1 MSASTTFR
9 LEINPTF
16 RELNGRFV
24 AANRQLLEDRR
35 DEVRLLGSQMVN
47 YLQEEAPKLTG
58 EFARNIRYRTFQQG
72 DKVGFTTS
80 SPQPL
85 GRWIVGGTKA
95 HEIRPRGQGYPLH
108 WVKGGQ
114 HFYAYR
120 VWHPGTK
127 PNDYVGRA
135 RDRWQ
140 PDARQ
145 ALARISLRYSAR
157 VTGR

>member
-1 MSASTTFR
+1 MSIQTTFR
-9 LEINPTF
+9 LEVNPTF

-24 AANRQLLEDRR
+24 AANRELLEARR
-35 DEVRLLGSQMVN
+35 DEVRVLGGQMVD
-47 YLQEEAPKLTG
+47 YLQQEAPKLTG

-85 GRWIVGGTKA
+85 GKWIVGGTKA

-108 WVKGGQ
+108 WVKGGV
-114 HFYAYR
+114 HYYAYR

-127 PNDYVGRA
+127 PNDYVSRA
-135 RDRWQ
+135 RDRWEPEAQ
-140 PDARQ
+140 Q
-145 ALARISLRYSAR
+145 ALARISTRYIAK